1 MKITRTAQ
9 KINLNN
15 VVDVPVDVH
24 KDTLCFFFEIDGK
37 EFSDTCGNRTAAIE
51 NKLAAYHNIAMEHG
65 RTSLRIICEPTGQF
79 QNKLM
84 RTARRLGFLTSYVT
98 LSPLPSFGWWKPTT
112 ATKQTKRTRG

>member
-37 EFSDTCGNRTAAIE
+37 EFSDTAVIE
-51 NKLAAYHNIAMEHG
+51 LP
-65 RTSLRIICEPTGQF
+65 RLRK
-79 QNKLM
+79 N
-84 RTARRLGFLTSYVT
+84 
-98 LSPLPSFGWWKPTT
+98 
-112 ATKQTKRTRG
+112 